1 MASGSEKGWSV
12 TSNGGSPALLVE
24 LRQRSYVLP
33 WSLFLFA
40 DGTDASVRA
49 VFHSHVLQM
58 EGGGLMALLSDFAQH
73 AVARISEPDRTAKFS
88 SSAGPA
94 ITALTLRENQA

>member
-12 TSNGGSPALLVE
+12 TGNGRSPALLVE

-40 DGTDASVRA
+40 EGNDASVRA
-49 VFHSHVLQM
+49 VFHSHLLEM
-58 EGGGLMALLSDFAQH
+58 EGCGLTALLSDFAQH
-73 AVARISEPDRTAKFS
+73 TVARISEPDRTAKFS

-94 ITALTLRENQA
+94 ITALTLRENRS